1 MVAVQEI
8 AERRTSADIVYDH
21 LYEEIVNLDLLPGTK
36 MSEVEI
42 AKRFG
47 LSRQP
52 VRDAFSRL
60 SNLGLLIVRPQRST
74 VVRHFSLEGIQ
85 NARFIRTAV
94 EVEVLR
100 SACAQWNT
108 EFDDR
113 VDANLAEQRKVITAD
128 DPDSFHRLDYEFHKL
143 LCQSAAA
150 DFAFEVIAANKAQVD
165 RLCIL
170 SLTNKGS
177 MEVLYADHLEL
188 VDGLRRGD
196 FQTVET
202 VIRRHLDRLS
212 PTVTA
217 IHKSHREYFSD

>member
-1 MVAVQEI
+1 MVAVPDI
-8 AERRTSADIVYDH
+8 ADRKTSADIVFDQ
-21 LYEEIVNLDLLPGTK
+21 LYEEIVGLDLLPGAK
-36 MSEVEI
+36 MSEVEV

-74 VVRHFSLEGIQ
+74 VVRYFSLEGIQ

-100 SACAQWNT
+100 KACANWDTN
-108 EFDDR
+108 FD
-113 VDANLAEQRKVITAD
+113 APINENLARQRSAVDAD
-128 DPDSFHRLDYEFHKL
+128 DPDKFHNLDYDFHRL
-143 LCQSAAA
+143 LCQSTGA
-150 DFAFEVIAANKAQVD
+150 DFAFDVIAANKAQVD

-177 MEVLYADHLEL
+177 MELLYADHLEMI
-188 VDGLRRGD
+188 DGLRTGNFGKVD
-196 FQTVET
+196 AA
-202 VIRRHLDRLS
+202 IRRHLERLS
-212 PTVTA
+212 PTITS
-217 IHKSHREYFSD
+217 IHDTHRSYFAD